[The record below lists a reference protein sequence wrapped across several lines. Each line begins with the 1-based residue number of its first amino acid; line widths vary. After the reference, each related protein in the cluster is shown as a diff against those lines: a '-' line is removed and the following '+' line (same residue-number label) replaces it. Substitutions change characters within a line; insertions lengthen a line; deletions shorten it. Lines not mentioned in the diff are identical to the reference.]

1 MLISLTGL
9 EGGVPPSANYEIGTV
24 VKHTSYGYRGVVVS
38 FDLVCT
44 ACDKWYLGNKTQPD
58 RNQPWYNVLVHET
71 GGLSTY
77 VAQSNLEVD
86 VSGEPIDHPRLD
98 SYFKAF
104 KNGIYIPKENDSG
117 YCSI

>member
-1 MLISLTGL
+1 
-9 EGGVPPSANYEIGTV
+9 V
-24 VKHTSYGYRGVVVS
+24 
-38 FDLVCT
+38 
-44 ACDKWYLGNKTQPD
+44 
-58 RNQPWYNVLVHET
+58 
-71 GGLSTY
+71 STY